1 MVGVMVKGFSGL
13 NDAEMELMLK
23 APLLVCI
30 LIAGADG
37 DIDRKEIREAI
48 NLTQARQKGDTELT
62 GYFKEV
68 SQDFEDKLKIL
79 IQSYPY
85 ESTQRTPLLV
95 QELGQ
100 ISSVWKKIDNAF
112 AVQLYKVLKE
122 LAAKIASSSG
132 GLWGMNKVNAEEAK
146 LLQLT
151 MISDPSKN

>member
-1 MVGVMVKGFSGL
+1 MIGVMVKGLSRL
-13 NDAEMELMLK
+13 NDAETELMLK

-48 NLTQARQKGDTELT
+48 NITQKRQKGDSELT
-62 GYFKEV
+62 GYFREV

-85 ESTQRTPLLV
+85 ESTQRTPLLI
-95 QELGQ
+95 QELSQ
-100 ISSVWKKIDNAF
+100 VSALWQKIDRPF
-112 AVQLYKVLKE
+112 AVQLYQVLKE

-132 GLWGMNKVNAEEAK
+132 GIWGMHKVNAAEAR

-151 MISDPSKN
+151 MISDPAQN